1 MRLTYTR
8 VTVMIGEPLITKD
21 TWESDL
27 ARMALT
33 AIRAS
38 LSLLYDIT
46 ATSFDCTS
54 WLPLFPLPRTSTD
67 GTVTLLP
74 CLCTFCWGV
83 AGGALCR
90 FIVAATETG
99 DTVSAE
105 VFRSEVQV
113 FR

>member
-1 MRLTYTR
+1 
-8 VTVMIGEPLITKD
+8 MIGEPLITKD

-46 ATSFDCTS
+46 ATSFDRIS
-54 WLPLFPLPRTSTD
+54 LSPSPLD
-67 GTVTLLP
+67 AADWTVTLLP
-74 CLCTFCWGV
+74 CLCAFCWGV

-99 DTVSAE
+99 DTVSAQ

-113 FR
+113 FRSA